1 MTTDDSLAAGV
12 AVLQSTT
19 EAPTSKYFKISPN
32 EPPPILRSF

>member
-19 EAPTSKYFKISPN
+19 EAPTSKFSKSSN
-32 EPPPILRSF
+32 EPPPMLRSF